1 VLSFNLPAAGLKSP
15 NYVEFWMHI
24 SSRIPVESG
33 HLQLNI
39 NGLSAKMHLQ
49 WVGWNLVRIPLS
61 AMKESPESTLSP
73 GVFELVRT
81 GTFPADFSIHYT
93 APSINPKPT
102 GTSLSDRDLLDHID
116 LDNPLLADV
125 RAVAETGDINAT
137 LKALAKHF
145 RKDFRSRHPLPEGDI
160 DQSALVEG
168 AKILEGQV
176 RLTAG
181 VGLTHNFP
189 GGKIDW
195 SFNPTQGKSN
205 FTHEWG
211 WSTNRHGWWQ
221 RLANAYSV
229 NKEDKYA
236 AFWAM
241 QFRDWVQQ
249 CPVPAIAQEHGG
261 SRWRGL
267 EAGLR
272 TTRVWPVTFLAL
284 AQSPGVPDADILL
297 FLKLLISHGNYL
309 SAHPYKPGNHYMIGM
324 VGLYTIGVV
333 FPELS
338 DAVHW
343 RKQGFDNLSNSIAR
357 NSLDEGAWYELSP
370 AYHQWCANLALGALE
385 IAKRNGGTTESEKA
399 AVAKLQ
405 KLCEWNVY
413 LTTPDGIAPRL
424 NDGGLVNVNND
435 VQKAADVFTES
446 ILLQWGARKPN
457 APEPS
462 FKSIALR
469 DSGYFI
475 SRTGWK
481 KDDSYNLFD
490 VGPLGGWH
498 GHQDALN
505 VVTYFFGRH
514 FLFDNGGYKYDT
526 SEWRKY
532 GITTAAHNTA
542 MIDSLGQYRGY
553 NNETDIIGKNS
564 KETPVPIFAIG
575 DKIDYASGWYCGDY
589 GVKSKSKRIA
599 NHRREIA
606 FLKPNG
612 TRNPLM
618 VVVDN
623 FTPLDNAPHHY
634 EVRWH
639 LLTTQWQTGMA
650 GRCVWTT
657 DSGRPNLAVLVL
669 DGADEYQADSGVKKP
684 QLLGWDFVGQGGGEA
699 PALTLRQSR
708 KAAGPVRMITV
719 LVPFKE
725 SLSNPVEAVKSGK
738 NTWTVTIKGQPP
750 LTLDFNDGASP
761 VAPSF
766 TVRDLA
772 WPALK

>member
-1 VLSFNLPAAGLKSP
+1 MKFPKLVLFLMAAVITAFYGHKYYQDRVGPSPSGTDAAQESTVAPSVPADSLEGEDAPRGAASVVPAPVTPLPSVASTAEPSVSRVRPIPLVSPTAHEGVPAKEWRPATAAVLSFNLPTAGLKSP

-24 SSRIPVESG
+24 SSRIPIESG

-39 NGLSAKMHLQ
+39 NGFSAKMHLQ
-49 WVGWNLVRIPLS
+49 WSGWNLVRIPLS

-116 LDNPLLADV
+116 MDNPLLADV

-160 DQSALVEG
+160 NPSALVEG

-181 VGLTHNFP
+181 VGLTHYFQ

-221 RLANAYSV
+221 KIANAYSV

-309 SAHPYKPGNHYMIGM
+309 SAHAYKPGNHYMIGM

-343 RKQGFDNLSNSIAR
+343 RKQGFDNLNNSIAR
-357 NSLDEGAWYELSP
+357 NSA
-370 AYHQWCANLALGALE
+370 
-385 IAKRNGGTTESEKA
+385 
-399 AVAKLQ
+399 
-405 KLCEWNVY
+405 
-413 LTTPDGIAPRL
+413 
-424 NDGGLVNVNND
+424 
-435 VQKAADVFTES
+435 
-446 ILLQWGARKPN
+446 
-457 APEPS
+457 
-462 FKSIALR
+462 
-469 DSGYFI
+469 
-475 SRTGWK
+475 
-481 KDDSYNLFD
+481 
-490 VGPLGGWH
+490 
-498 GHQDALN
+498 
-505 VVTYFFGRH
+505 
-514 FLFDNGGYKYDT
+514 
-526 SEWRKY
+526 
-532 GITTAAHNTA
+532 
-542 MIDSLGQYRGY
+542 
-553 NNETDIIGKNS
+553 
-564 KETPVPIFAIG
+564 
-575 DKIDYASGWYCGDY
+575 
-589 GVKSKSKRIA
+589 
-599 NHRREIA
+599 
-606 FLKPNG
+606 
-612 TRNPLM
+612 
-618 VVVDN
+618 
-623 FTPLDNAPHHY
+623 
-634 EVRWH
+634 
-639 LLTTQWQTGMA
+639 
-650 GRCVWTT
+650 
-657 DSGRPNLAVLVL
+657 
-669 DGADEYQADSGVKKP
+669 
-684 QLLGWDFVGQGGGEA
+684 
-699 PALTLRQSR
+699 
-708 KAAGPVRMITV
+708 
-719 LVPFKE
+719 
-725 SLSNPVEAVKSGK
+725 
-738 NTWTVTIKGQPP
+738 
-750 LTLDFNDGASP
+750 
-761 VAPSF
+761 
-766 TVRDLA
+766 
-772 WPALK
+772 